1 MKDFTYSIETLE
13 IELNKIKGTIRRLD
27 VMQDEMYQK
36 HPSIDSY
43 IQKKEELEK
52 SIELLKDN
60 REYIRFDKLDIIRH
74 DRDEFTITYSDKEGN
89 TLALAKSI
97 TLNIGDTLQIY
108 DIDGALPIEF
118 SSE

>member
-43 IQKKEELEK
+43 IRKKEELEK
-52 SIELLKDN
+52 SIKLLKDN
-60 REYIRFDKLDIIRH
+60 REYIRFDHLDISRNG
-74 DRDEFTITYSDKEGN
+74 DKFTITYTE
-89 TLALAKSI
+89 KSGDVLSI
-97 TLNIGDTLQIY
+97 ANSVVIDDGDTLQIRN
-108 DIDGALPIEF
+108 INGVLPIEF
-118 SSE
+118 SSD